1 MATPAHPPAPNR
13 LDRRVSGRVLKMP
26 DHPRRRWR
34 WTIAILL
41 VVVIVGIVSVRYA
54 ISHATPILRAR
65 VIETLSARFRS
76 KVELAELDVSV
87 ANGLRV
93 QGKGLRIFGQT
104 DPNPS
109 EPGIQP
115 LIAVQ
120 EFTFQTGTWS
130 LFRSP
135 MHVHTVYV
143 KGMALNLPPK
153 EDRGQV
159 NDMRRSSGKLKIIV
173 DELVCEDT
181 QLLINTRKPGK
192 APIDFEIG
200 NLKMKDVGPDQP
212 MRFEA
217 TLVNPKPV
225 GNIQSSGRFG
235 PFRETEPR
243 ETPVAGDYAFTHADL
258 GTLKGISGILS
269 SAGRYQGTLGKIVVD
284 GATDTPDFRVASS
297 GHSVDLH
304 TDFHAIVDGT
314 DGDTYLEPVK
324 ARFLHSSFTAKGKV
338 IRQQNPPGHDIE
350 LSVVLDQA
358 RIEDLLRLGVKT
370 EPPVMS
376 GPVAMRTRM
385 SLLPGSGDVADRLKL
400 DGSFKIREGQFSNDK
415 IQDRIDGL
423 SLRSQGK
430 AKLAQQHVDVNVL
443 SELDGS
449 FRLDDGMFTFTQ
461 VRFSVPG
468 ARSDI
473 SGRYSVDGNTFDFH
487 GRLRLDAKLSQMTTG
502 WKSVLLKPV
511 DPFFSKNGAGTEVPF
526 KVTGT
531 RSEPHFG
538 LDFGHQKTEAGQKL
552 DPAPPASH

>member
-1 MATPAHPPAPNR
+1 LDR
-13 LDRRVSGRVLKMP
+13 LDRRVSGGVLKMP

-34 WTIAILL
+34 WTIAVLL
-41 VVVIVGIVSVRYA
+41 VVIIVGIVSVRYA

-65 VIETLSARFRS
+65 VIETLSTRFRS

-200 NLKMKDVGPDQP
+200 SLRMKDVGPDQP

-258 GTLKGISGILS
+258 GTLKGISGMLS

-324 ARFLHSSFTAKGKV
+324 RGFCIRPLQRRAK
-338 IRQQNPPGHDIE
+338 
-350 LSVVLDQA
+350 
-358 RIEDLLRLGVKT
+358 
-370 EPPVMS
+370 
-376 GPVAMRTRM
+376 
-385 SLLPGSGDVADRLKL
+385 
-400 DGSFKIREGQFSNDK
+400 
-415 IQDRIDGL
+415 
-423 SLRSQGK
+423 
-430 AKLAQQHVDVNVL
+430 
-443 SELDGS
+443 
-449 FRLDDGMFTFTQ
+449 
-461 VRFSVPG
+461 
-468 ARSDI
+468 
-473 SGRYSVDGNTFDFH
+473 
-487 GRLRLDAKLSQMTTG
+487 
-502 WKSVLLKPV
+502 
-511 DPFFSKNGAGTEVPF
+511 
-526 KVTGT
+526 
-531 RSEPHFG
+531 
-538 LDFGHQKTEAGQKL
+538 
-552 DPAPPASH
+552 